1 MRAGATTALALA
13 IAVTVGLT
21 GGCGGAQ
28 NETKGGAR
36 VTAGRTLHFFH
47 GPGEP
52 GGFQPIFHGKTE
64 FERGDGYIKWD
75 AMKGGAL
82 DATYC
87 VISQQRPS
95 RTFTCSRVYVL
106 PAGQI
111 VAVGDY
117 DRSPNGDA
125 GTLPIV
131 GGTGAF
137 AGARGSVTTRGSR
150 RGEDVTI
157 RLR

>member
-13 IAVTVGLT
+13 VAATVGLT
-21 GGCGGAQ
+21 GGCGGPQ
-28 NETKGGAR
+28 DETKGGAHLTR
-36 VTAGRTLHFFH
+36 GRTLRFFH
-47 GPGEP
+47 APGDP

-64 FERGDGYIKWD
+64 FERGDAYIKWD
-75 AMKGGAL
+75 GFKSRGLG
-82 DATYC
+82 ATYC

-95 RTFTCSRVYVL
+95 RTFSCSRVYVL

-117 DRSPNGDA
+117 DGSPDGDA

-137 AGARGSVTTRGSR
+137 AGARGSVTTHGGR